1 MDQSA
6 FYYIDW
12 WVIISAVFPTAVIY
26 LPYPPPSFGEVV
38 KAVSPLSSFDII
50 QLLALR
56 CCHFVMHG
64 SGLGAHCWPVILF
77 HTSVLLNYLVSGGK
91 FSILWGLYY
100 LCLFVVLF
108 VGSLG
113 GGDMLFPFFCWCL
126 TVAVLVIW
134 FPMLGHIYNFVQV
147 VTSLFF
153 CTFISSLF
161 GCVDFVFLCFNCI
174 ICSPFFSECPMML
187 YLCVFLD
194 WNWCGDRLLWWW
206 FTLPFTFL
214 TLEWHTVV
222 FAVHIS

>member
-1 MDQSA
+1 MILLHNVGKLLYFPFFFVLFLFLYCLKNTAATTAVSINRLVDQSA

-38 KAVSPLSSFDII
+38 KAVSPLSSFGII

-113 GGDMLFPFFCWCL
+113 GWYVVSLLLLMLNCGSFGYL
-126 TVAVLVIW
+126 
-134 FPMLGHIYNFVQV
+134 
-147 VTSLFF
+147 
-153 CTFISSLF
+153 ISYV
-161 GCVDFVFLCFNCI
+161 GA
-174 ICSPFFSECPMML
+174 
-187 YLCVFLD
+187 YL
-194 WNWCGDRLLWWW
+194 
-206 FTLPFTFL
+206 
-214 TLEWHTVV
+214 
-222 FAVHIS
+222 